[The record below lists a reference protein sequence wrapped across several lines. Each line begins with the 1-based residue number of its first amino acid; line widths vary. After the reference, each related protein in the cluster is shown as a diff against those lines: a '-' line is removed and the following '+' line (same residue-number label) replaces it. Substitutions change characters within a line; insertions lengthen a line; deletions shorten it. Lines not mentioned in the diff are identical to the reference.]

1 MKKFSRRDFFKVAG
15 GAVIGAATYGLTDNI
30 SHSFAQSP
38 VIASTKINN
47 DNYIGSKAKVYFSS
61 QINTD
66 SLLKLYNLINEGIY
80 GKTAIKLHTGEKNGP
95 NILPRDMVCV
105 FQQHVP
111 NSNIVETNTLY
122 KGDRYTTESHRE
134 TLKVNGWNF
143 CPVDIMDENGTVM
156 LPVRNGKHFQEISMG
171 KISLIMIL

>member
-80 GKTAIKLHTGEKNGP
+80 GKTAIKLHTGEK
-95 NILPRDMVCV
+95 MV
-105 FQQHVP
+105 Q
-111 NSNIVETNTLY
+111 I
-122 KGDRYTTESHRE
+122 
-134 TLKVNGWNF
+134 F
-143 CPVDIMDENGTVM
+143 C
-156 LPVRNGKHFQEISMG
+156 LEIWFAFFNNMF
-171 KISLIMIL
+171 LIAI